1 MGGHFLLQGIFPTQ
15 RLNPSLLSILHWQ
28 VAPSPLSPRKA
39 WQTCASTFSC
49 PLISMDTRGGCEAHL
64 HFTDEESEGPSGD
77 GLAGE
82 QRRDVGPGLPDAGL

>member
-1 MGGHFLLQGIFPTQ
+1 MLPH
-15 RLNPSLLSILHWQ
+15 SHVLS
-28 VAPSPLSPRKA
+28 SP
-39 WQTCASTFSC
+39 WT
-49 PLISMDTRGGCEAHL
+49 TRGGCEAHL